1 MLISKA
7 LGTNSEGN
15 LSIGGADTL
24 ALAKTFKTPLYVYDE
39 NGQYTQQINDIYANQ
54 DIGEK

>member
-1 MLISKA
+1 MLVQFTK
-7 LGTNSEGN
+7 
-15 LSIGGADTL
+15 GGKPDL
-24 ALAKTFKTPLYVYDE
+24 KILDPLYVYDE